1 MINKARVVLFKAQ
14 NKDNKHLLNFKEASK
29 SFLSTKTDEELTT
42 TFKHFCDEHPLY
54 KCRFYVSVNTRDDEK
69 VRKAMMHYLLDNKPP
84 LSKLQQLV
92 VSVADKPENRASNKW
107 LLDMDEQLSEKQR
120 IKFLLDVGEKTE
132 VEKANVTPDGVQV
145 VVSHGFDTRE
155 LCKAYPNL
163 EVKHDALFLVDT
175 NF

>member
-1 MINKARVVLFKAQ
+1 MVNKARVVLFKAR
-14 NKDNKHLLNFKEASK
+14 NKDNKHLLDFKEVSK
-29 SFLSTKTDEELTT
+29 SFLSSKSDEELATK
-42 TFKHFCDEHPLY
+42 FKQFCNENPTY

-84 LSKLQQLV
+84 LSKLQQRV
-92 VSVADKPENRASNKW
+92 VSIADKPENRASNKW
-107 LLDMDEQLSEKQR
+107 LLDMDEQLTEKQR

-132 VEKANVTPDGVQV
+132 VEKAKVTPNGVHV

-155 LCKAYPNL
+155 LCKLYPNL
-163 EVKHDALFLVDT
+163 EVKRDAMFLVDT